1 MGSTKDQLAD
11 FLIGG
16 FLLDGRFRLKRN
28 LAIAHFIFFPLII
41 AACLFNFLPVTVR
54 MLLAFW
60 IFVGLALTAYL
71 PFWLARAARIFR
83 AIKLLERHGSPEDA
97 LQELKQT
104 CGSDHRKPDVVFGS
118 RHVFSF
124 QTGVVLAYQEIACLQ
139 IQTEYDK
146 PRCLR
151 SLPTHNVLWAGL
163 PDGKWF
169 PIAKTSAAYRSAASL
184 EPLQTDVAELLRR
197 NPDIVLK

>member
-1 MGSTKDQLAD
+1 MGSTQDQLAD
-11 FLIGG
+11 HLIGG
-16 FLLDGRFRLKRN
+16 FLLDGHFRLKRN
-28 LAIAHFIFFPLII
+28 LAIAHFTLFTLII
-41 AACLFNFLPVTVR
+41 AACLLNFFPAVTRVLLIFP
-54 MLLAFW
+54 LLAG
-60 IFVGLALTAYL
+60 VALTAYL

-83 AIKLLERHGSPEDA
+83 AIKLLERHGSLEDA
-97 LQELKQT
+97 LQELKQLREP
-104 CGSDHRKPDVVFGS
+104 DQNKPDVVFGS

-124 QTGVVLAYQEIACLQ
+124 QTGVVLAYQEITCLQ

-151 SLPTHNVLWAGL
+151 SLPTHNVLWAGM

-184 EPLQTDVAELLRR
+184 EPLQTDVAELLRH